1 LAVDLGIADQTYFPG
16 YRSDLLPV
24 YASFDLFVLSSRR
37 EGLPNSVLEAMAM
50 GLPVVTTDVAGAKE
64 LVVNGET
71 GFIVPQQ
78 DDQDLARAILTIL
91 GDEQR
96 RSVMARAGRRRVES
110 EFSFS
115 RRMGLIE
122 DLYEQILC
130 LCPKV
135 RSGLIASV

>member
-1 LAVDLGIADQTYFPG
+1 
-16 YRSDLLPV
+16 
-24 YASFDLFVLSSRR
+24 
-37 EGLPNSVLEAMAM
+37 
-50 GLPVVTTDVAGAKE
+50 
-64 LVVNGET
+64 VNGET

-96 RSVMARAGRRRVES
+96 RSVMARAGRRRVEL

-122 DLYEQILC
+122 DLYEQILH
-130 LCPKV
+130 LTPLQ
-135 RSGLIASV
+135 RSDGDISTYTAHPSSSFLDKNLG